1 MDERERER
9 ESALMESV
17 THMGPMT
24 IGIIRR
30 EKKEKEGD
38 RLLTVE

>member
-9 ESALMESV
+9 ELMEWV
-17 THMGPMT
+17 THMGPMI